1 MNKKQLI
8 IGGVVALALIAGGAI
23 YLNAQKGNDL
33 PEDIVGING
42 RLELGRIDVAT
53 LYPGR
58 IMAIPAKEGQDLAQ
72 NDVVAELSPSETAPQ
87 LAAAQAAR
95 LRAEQA
101 VERAA
106 AEGNARMARQR
117 VADIEL
123 AEALKLRR
131 DDLVSSVEVD
141 RRQAAAQGEQSG
153 VTAARAAR
161 AEAQAAVL
169 EAQAQINRIQS
180 VNDDMVV
187 RAPIAGR
194 VEYRIV
200 EEGAVVPAGGKIVT
214 LLNSAD
220 AYMTLF
226 LPTDTIGKLRLNAE
240 ARIVMDGLDYV
251 FPATVS
257 FISSQAQFT
266 PKYVETSSERE
277 KLMYK
282 VKLQIPAA
290 VALQYKD
297 LIKGGLTGNGYVALS
312 AEPKWPESLT
322 VKLPKE

>member
-8 IGGVVALALIAGGAI
+8 IGTAVGLALIAGGAI
-23 YLNAQKGNDL
+23 WFNAQKDSGL
-33 PEDIVGING
+33 PEDIVGVNG
-42 RLELGRIDVAT
+42 RLELGRVDVAT

-58 IMAIPAKEGQDLAQ
+58 ILTIPAKEGQDLAIE
-72 NDVVAELSPSETAPQ
+72 DVVAELSASETAPQ
-87 LAAAQAAR
+87 LEAAKAAK

-101 VERAA
+101 VTRAS
-106 AEGNARMARQR
+106 AEGNARLERQR

-123 AEALKLRR
+123 NEALKLRR
-131 DDLVSSVEVD
+131 DDLISKVELD
-141 RRQAAAQGEQSG
+141 RRQAAAQGEQAG
-153 VTAARAAR
+153 VAAARAAQG
-161 AEAQAAVL
+161 EAMAAVR
-169 EAQAQINRIQS
+169 EAQAQIDRIQS

-200 EEGAVVPAGGKIVT
+200 EPGAVVPAGGKIVT
-214 LLNSAD
+214 LLNSSD

-251 FPATVS
+251 FPAKVS
-257 FISSQAQFT
+257 FISAQAQFT
-266 PKYVETSSERE
+266 PKYVETNSERE

-282 VKLQIPAA
+282 VKLQIPED
-290 VALQYKD
+290 VALKYKD
-297 LIKGGLTGNGYVALS
+297 LIKGGLTGNGYVGLS
-312 AEPKWPESLT
+312 AQTKWPEQLT

>member
-8 IGGVVALALIAGGAI
+8 LGGVVGLALIAGGAI
-23 YLNAQKGNDL
+23 WLNAQQGSGL
-33 PEDIVGING
+33 PADIAGVNG
-42 RLELGRIDVAT
+42 RLELGRVDVAT

-58 IMAIPAKEGQDLAQ
+58 ILTIPAKEGQDLALD
-72 NDVVAELSPSETAPQ
+72 DVVAELSASETAPQ
-87 LAAAQAAR
+87 LAAAKAAKQ
-95 LRAEQA
+95 RAEQA
-101 VERAA
+101 VARAE
-106 AEGNARMARQR
+106 AEGSARFERQR

-123 AEALKLRR
+123 NEALKLRR
-131 DDLVSSVEVD
+131 DDLISKVELD
-141 RRQAAAQGEQSG
+141 RRQAAAQGERSG
-153 VTAARAAR
+153 VAA
-161 AEAQAAVL
+161 AQAAKGEALAAVQ

-200 EEGAVVPAGGKIVT
+200 EPGAVVPAGGKIVT

-226 LPTDTIGKLRLNAE
+226 LPTDTIGQLRLNAP
-240 ARIVMDGLDYV
+240 ARIVVDGLDYV

-257 FISSQAQFT
+257 FISAQAQFT

-282 VKLQIPAA
+282 VKLQIPED
-290 VALQYKD
+290 VALKYKD
-297 LIKGGLTGNGYVALS
+297 LLKGGLTGNGYVGLS
-312 AEPKWPESLT
+312 AQPSWPESLT